1 MNTRT
6 SSSMRTFSR
15 GVAAVELALLLPVI
29 LIAMTGVAELA
40 RGIYTFN
47 TLNKSVRDAAR
58 YMSQLE
64 RTDAVRQATKCLA
77 AYGNTTCTSP
87 ALAEG
92 LTEADVVVCDAD
104 LCPDHRNQPVGA
116 GVVNLVSVGI
126 QGYTFDSVVEY
137 VVGDIPFNR
146 IYVTMRANL

>member
-1 MNTRT
+1 MSPRRAGTIR
-6 SSSMRTFSR
+6 RAAR

-29 LIAMTGVAELA
+29 LIALTGVAEVA

-64 RTDAVRQATKCLA
+64 RSDDVRQAAKCLA
-77 AYGNTTCTSP
+77 AHGNTTCSGA
-87 ALAEG
+87 ALAPD
-92 LTEADVVVCDAD
+92 LNVSLVTVCDAD
-104 LCPDHRNQPVGA
+104 LCADHRNQPVGV

-126 QGYTFDSVVEY
+126 QGYTFDSIVEY